1 MTRPATRYSGPI
13 QSTLNPVTARSTS
26 PTAPTDDTFS
36 QAACVGLMDW
46 MFPEGRDSERARQI
60 ERARGVCSTCLLV
73 DTCAREALERD
84 ERHGV
89 WGGIFMEDP
98 YERATARRKYRAS
111 DTPTQPHA
119 CEEKVGT
126 VAGHKRHSRVN
137 EQPCDACREAFN
149 AYNVAR
155 RTPIRTVNHS
165 LPVVSFTEAGRW
177 LKTLRDL
184 VGAEVANTIVNRL
197 KEQP

>member
-13 QSTLNPVTARSTS
+13 PSTLNPVTARSTN

-46 MFPEGRDSERARQI
+46 MFPEGRDSEKARQI
-60 ERARGVCSTCLLV
+60 ARARGVCARCLLI
-73 DTCAREALERD
+73 DTCVRGALERD

-89 WGGIFMEDP
+89 WGGIFVEDAD
-98 YERATARRKYRAS
+98 ERAIARRKLALNEHKQE
-111 DTPTQPHA
+111 PFA
-119 CEEKVGT
+119 CANHTGT
-126 VAGHKRHSRVN
+126 IAGHRRHQIAK

-165 LPVVSFTEAGRW
+165 LPFVSFTEAGRW
-177 LKTLRDL
+177 LKTLREL
-184 VGAEVANTIVNRL
+184 VGVEVANTIVNRL
-197 KEQP
+197 KETP